1 MHIPEPTL
9 TLTIPSIHDSL
20 PLNCRIYHP
29 LEPNARYAA
38 IVAHPYA
45 PLGGSYDDPIVETVA
60 AYLLRRGFIVATFN
74 FRGAGTGR
82 TSWSAR
88 PEVGDYTSIVGF
100 IVYYVHHL
108 FHGDGFQGAG
118 RALLMGGYSYGAMV
132 TSQLPPLEDLLLTFA
147 TPAIESAAAQI
158 RSQAETL
165 AAQQRDIL
173 HAHSRKSLRVGE
185 GGSPKRRSNDSARSR
200 SISLDEAED
209 KIRHLV
215 NKTVHRREGSRG
227 QSGSTNSAA
236 SVKIASVPDLALPRP
251 AYLLISPLQGFVLNL
266 ATMRRFTGEE
276 AAEQKLRE
284 NLTLAVFGNGDIFVA
299 ASRLRTWVTQMED
312 GDSLF
317 RGQEVDGAGHF
328 WVEQGVLSTMM
339 SHVANFVRMLTA
351 P

>member
-1 MHIPEPTL
+1 MHLPDPTL

-29 LEPNARYAA
+29 LEPDARYAA
-38 IVAHPYA
+38 VVAHPYA

-108 FHGDGFQGAG
+108 FHGDGVQGAG

-147 TPAIESAAAQI
+147 TPAIDSAAAQI
-158 RSQAETL
+158 RSQADTL
-165 AAQQRDIL
+165 AAQQRDVL
-173 HAHSRKSLRVGE
+173 HARSRRSLRVGE
-185 GGSPKRRSNDSARSR
+185 GSPKRRSNDSARSH
-200 SISLDEAED
+200 SFSLDEAED

-215 NKTVHRREGSRG
+215 NKTVHRRENSRG
-227 QSGSTNSAA
+227 QPGSTNGAA
-236 SVKIASVPDLALPRP
+236 SVTLAAVPDLTLPRP
-251 AYLLISPLQGFVLNL
+251 AYLLISPLQGFVLSL
-266 ATMRRFTGEE
+266 ATMRRHTGDE
-276 AAEQKLRE
+276 AAEQKMRG
-284 NLTLAVFGNGDIFVA
+284 NPTLAVFGNGDIFVA
-299 ASRLRTWVTQMED
+299 ASKLRTWVTRMED

-317 RGQEVDGAGHF
+317 QGQEVEGAGHF